1 MAAKRRREQEATL
14 MTRAMRDR
22 LAVGGKPRK
31 AHTFATVRI
40 RLPEG
45 LLLQVSLWQ
54 AAAVDLRQAH
64 VALGSRWC
72 QTWPCHPAAAKRMG
86 AEVRTLQQTL
96 AGLCLQ

>member
-1 MAAKRRREQEATL
+1 MAAKRRREQETTL

-45 LLLQVSLWQ
+45 LLLQVSMLQ
-54 AAAVDLRQAH
+54 AVVLGLGQGH
-64 VALGSRWC
+64 VAPGW
-72 QTWPCHPAAAKRMG
+72 
-86 AEVRTLQQTL
+86 E
-96 AGLCLQ
+96 